1 MRLLLDELYTEPTA
15 EALRDRGHDVDA
27 VTERPDLNGLSDAE
41 LFALMPAERRAI
53 VTENWGDLSDPL
65 SGAMASGTSHY
76 GVVFTSRRRL
86 PRSRDTV
93 GLDVR
98 VLDEFL
104 VRNQSV
110 DALINEFRWL
120 PESSPPHH
128 RQSGVVSAST
138 PTRAIRTRRECAF
151 RLIRQASERVEVP
164 VRGQL
169 RPDHGRVVRRS
180 SVVAVGRRLA
190 QQLRPASVMRR
201 IPIVGQVASALP
213 PERRHPFR

>member
-1 MRLLLDELYTEPTA
+1 LRLLLDELYTERIA
-15 EALRDRGHDVDA
+15 EGLRDRGHDVDA

-53 VTENWGDLSDPL
+53 VTENWGDFQTLL

-93 GLDVR
+93 GLYVR

-120 PESSPPHH
+120 PESSPP
-128 RQSGVVSAST
+128 
-138 PTRAIRTRRECAF
+138 
-151 RLIRQASERVEVP
+151 
-164 VRGQL
+164 
-169 RPDHGRVVRRS
+169 
-180 SVVAVGRRLA
+180 
-190 QQLRPASVMRR
+190 
-201 IPIVGQVASALP
+201 
-213 PERRHPFR
+213 